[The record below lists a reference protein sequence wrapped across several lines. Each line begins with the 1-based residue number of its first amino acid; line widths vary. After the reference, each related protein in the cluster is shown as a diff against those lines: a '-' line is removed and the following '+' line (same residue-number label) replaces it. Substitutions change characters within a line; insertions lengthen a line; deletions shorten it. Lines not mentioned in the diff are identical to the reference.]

1 MRESLSDP
9 TPEPAAAWSYAD
21 VFAPLLFVLVW
32 STGFIVAKFGLPYAP
47 TLTFLLLRFGGVLLI
62 LLPTLLL
69 VRAPWPSGLVLHIAV
84 AGRLVQ
90 AGYLSGVWSAIKL
103 GTPAGLAALIV
114 GLQPM
119 LTALSARWVGER
131 LSMRQ
136 WMGVVLGLV
145 GVALVVK
152 DNLKL
157 DAASSTGILLCLMA
171 LVSIT
176 AGTLYQKRFCPRFDL
191 RSGALIQFT
200 ASILLVWPLAWWLE
214 DLDFTLHTVQWTPQF
229 IGALCWS
236 VFALSIGA
244 MFLLYAL
251 IRKSAATHVSSLMYL
266 TPPVTA
272 LMAWG
277 LFGES
282 LSIAGAIGI
291 LLTATGVAFVV
302 RR

>member
-1 MRESLSDP
+1 MTDIPPDSQTHWSSSD
-9 TPEPAAAWSYAD
+9 TL
-21 VFAPLLFVLVW
+21 APLLFVLVW

-62 LLPTLLL
+62 LLPTLIL

-84 AGRLVQ
+84 AGVLVQ

-131 LSMRQ
+131 LSIQQ
-136 WMGVVLGLV
+136 WVGLILGLV

-191 RSGALIQFT
+191 RSGALIQFA
-200 ASILLVWPLAWWLE
+200 ASIILVCPLAWWLE
-214 DLDFTLHTVQWTPQF
+214 DLDFSLSAVVWTPQF

-236 VFALSIGA
+236 IFALSIGA

-251 IRKSAATHVSSLMYL
+251 IRKNAATHVSSLMYL

-272 LMAWG
+272 LMAWA

-282 LSIAGAIGI
+282 FTIAGAIGI

>member
-1 MRESLSDP
+1 LNDRSDH
-9 TPEPAAAWSYAD
+9 AKFVLFYVD
-21 VFAPLLFVLVW
+21 KFAPAMFVLVW

-47 TLTFLLLRFGGVLLI
+47 TLTFLLLRFAGVLLI

-69 VRAPWPSGLVLHIAV
+69 VRAPWPEGLVLHIAV
-84 AGRLVQ
+84 AGVLVQ

-119 LTALSARWVGER
+119 LTALAARWVGER
-131 LSMRQ
+131 LSPRQ
-136 WMGVVLGLV
+136 WLGLV
-145 GVALVVK
+145 IGLIGVGLVVK
-152 DNLKL
+152 DKL
-157 DAASSTGILLCLMA
+157 TFDAASSAGIVLCVFA

-200 ASILLVWPLAWWLE
+200 ASIALIWPLALWLE
-214 DLDFTLHTVQWTPQF
+214 DLDLSFSQVMWTPQF

-236 VFALSIGA
+236 LFALSIGA

-251 IRKSAATHVSSLMYL
+251 IRKNAATRVSSLMYL

-272 LMAWG
+272 LIAWT

-282 LSIAGAIGI
+282 FTLAGAIGI
-291 LLTATGVAFVV
+291 VLTAMGVAFVV
-302 RR
+302 RK

>member
-1 MRESLSDP
+1 MTESLPETGNSALIADTF
-9 TPEPAAAWSYAD
+9 TPA
-21 VFAPLLFVLVW
+21 LFVLVW

-47 TLTFLLLRFGGVLLI
+47 TLTFLLLRFAGVLLL
-62 LLPTLLL
+62 LLPSLLL
-69 VRAPWPSGLVLHIAV
+69 VRAPWPNGLVLHIAV
-84 AGRLVQ
+84 AGVLVQ

-119 LTALSARWVGER
+119 LTALAARWVGER
-131 LSMRQ
+131 LSVRQ
-136 WMGVVLGLV
+136 WLGLVLGLIGV
-145 GVALVVK
+145 GLVVK
-152 DNLKL
+152 DKL
-157 DAASSTGILLCLMA
+157 TFDAASSAGIVLCVLA

-191 RSGALIQFT
+191 RTGALIQFA
-200 ASILLVWPLAWWLE
+200 ASIALILPLALWLE
-214 DLDFTLHTVQWTPQF
+214 DLDLSFSKVIWTPQF

-251 IRKSAATHVSSLMYL
+251 IRKNAATHVSSLMYL

-272 LMAWG
+272 LIAWV

-282 LSIAGAIGI
+282 FTLAGAIGI

-302 RR
+302 RK

>member
-1 MRESLSDP
+1 MSAIL
-9 TPEPAAAWSYAD
+9 PEPHRRWSSAD
-21 VFAPLLFVLVW
+21 TLAPLLFVLVW

-47 TLTFLLLRFGGVLLI
+47 TLTFLLLRFGGVLII

-84 AGRLVQ
+84 AGLLVQ
-90 AGYLSGVWSAIKL
+90 AGYLSGVWSAIKM

-136 WMGVVLGLV
+136 WMGLVLGLV

-157 DAASSTGILLCLMA
+157 DAASSTGILLCLIA

-200 ASILLVWPLAWWLE
+200 ASILIVWPLAWWLE
-214 DLDFTLHTVQWTPQF
+214 DLDFTLHTVEWTSQF

-277 LFGES
+277 LFDES
-282 LSIAGAIGI
+282 FTIAGAVGI

>member
-1 MRESLSDP
+1 MTEILP
-9 TPEPAAAWSYAD
+9 KPQTHWSSAD
-21 VFAPLLFVLVW
+21 TLAPLLFVLVW

-47 TLTFLLLRFGGVLLI
+47 TLTFLLLRFGGVLII

-84 AGRLVQ
+84 AGLLVQ
-90 AGYLSGVWSAIKL
+90 AGYLSGVWSAIKM

-136 WMGVVLGLV
+136 WMGLVLGLV

-157 DAASSTGILLCLMA
+157 DAASSTGILLCLIA

-191 RSGALIQFT
+191 RSGALIQFA
-200 ASILLVWPLAWWLE
+200 ASIILVCPLAWWLE
-214 DLDFTLHTVQWTPQF
+214 DLDFSLSTVVWTPQF

-236 VFALSIGA
+236 IFALSIGA

-251 IRKSAATHVSSLMYL
+251 IRKNAATHVSSLMYL

-272 LMAWG
+272 LMAWA

-282 LSIAGAIGI
+282 FTIAGAIGI

>member
-1 MRESLSDP
+1 M
-9 TPEPAAAWSYAD
+9 
-21 VFAPLLFVLVW
+21 
-32 STGFIVAKFGLPYAP
+32 
-47 TLTFLLLRFGGVLLI
+47 
-62 LLPTLLL
+62 
-69 VRAPWPSGLVLHIAV
+69 
-84 AGRLVQ
+84 
-90 AGYLSGVWSAIKL
+90 
-103 GTPAGLAALIV
+103 
-114 GLQPM
+114 
-119 LTALSARWVGER
+119 
-131 LSMRQ
+131 
-136 WMGVVLGLV
+136 
-145 GVALVVK
+145 VVK

-157 DAASSTGILLCLMA
+157 DAASSAGILLCLMA
-171 LVSIT
+171 LISIT

-200 ASILLVWPLAWWLE
+200 ASIVLVWPLAWWLE

-282 LSIAGAIGI
+282 FTIAGAIGI
-291 LLTATGVAFVV
+291 FLTATGVAFVV

>member
-1 MRESLSDP
+1 MRSVTKGFGLS
-9 TPEPAAAWSYAD
+9 AD
-21 VFAPLLFVLVW
+21 HLAPPLFVLVW

-47 TLTFLLLRFGGVLLI
+47 TLTFLILRFAGVLLI

-69 VRAPWPSGLVLHIAV
+69 FRAPWPHGLEWHIAV
-84 AGRLVQ
+84 AGLLVQ

-114 GLQPM
+114 GLQPI

-131 LSMRQ
+131 LTRQ
-136 WMGVVLGLV
+136 QWAGMMLGLV

-152 DNLKL
+152 DKL
-157 DAASSTGILLCLMA
+157 TFDAASSAGIALCLMA

-191 RSGALIQFT
+191 RSGALIQFA
-200 ASILLVWPLAWWLE
+200 ASLVLIWPLAWWLE
-214 DLDFTLHTVQWTPQF
+214 DLDISLSTVTWTPQF
-229 IGALCWS
+229 IGALCWA
-236 VFALSIGA
+236 VFALSMGA

-251 IRKSAATHVSSLMYL
+251 IRKNAATHVSSLMYL

-272 LMAWG
+272 LIAWV
-277 LFGES
+277 LFEES
-282 LSIAGAIGI
+282 FTVAGAIGI
-291 LLTATGVAFVV
+291 LLTAAGVAFVV
-302 RR
+302 KK

>member
-1 MRESLSDP
+1 MSVSGTRMALKHLGLS
-9 TPEPAAAWSYAD
+9 AD
-21 VFAPLLFVLVW
+21 KLAPPLFVLVW

-47 TLTFLLLRFGGVLLI
+47 TLTFLILRFAGVLLI
-62 LLPTLLL
+62 LLPTFLL
-69 VRAPWPSGLVLHIAV
+69 VRAPWPHGLELHIAV
-84 AGRLVQ
+84 AGLLVQ
-90 AGYLSGVWSAIKL
+90 AGYLFGVWSAIKL

-114 GLQPM
+114 GLQPI

-131 LSMRQ
+131 LSQRQ
-136 WMGVVLGLV
+136 WIGMVLGLL

-152 DNLKL
+152 DKL
-157 DAASSTGILLCLMA
+157 TFDAASSAGIALCLMA

-191 RSGALIQFT
+191 RSGALIQFA
-200 ASILLVWPLAWWLE
+200 ASLVLVWPLAVWLE
-214 DLDFTLHTVQWTPQF
+214 DLNISLSTVTWTPQF

-251 IRKSAATHVSSLMYL
+251 IRKNAATHVSSLMYL

-272 LMAWG
+272 LIAWV
-277 LFGES
+277 LFDES
-282 LSIAGAIGI
+282 FTMAGAVGI
-291 LLTATGVAFVV
+291 LLTAIGVAFVV
-302 RR
+302 RRK